1 MNDISYTENGITF
14 NLPGGT
20 FSITPEGIE
29 AKKTDGTVVLS
40 LQFDI
45 SSGASFIKIASI
57 ADAYSS
63 SNPHLVWKDSKG
75 ILRIGAAVAYT
86 AADVGA
92 VPTSRTVNGKALSA
106 NISLSASDVGAA
118 ASSHSHTPAS
128 IGALPDTTIQYFTQA
143 QWAALTQAQK
153 DAVPL
158 ALVQE

>member
-1 MNDISYTENGITF
+1 MLNGLPTS
-14 NLPGGT
+14 NPGGSVT
-20 FSITPEGIE
+20 
-29 AKKTDGTVVLS
+29 
-40 LQFDI
+40 
-45 SSGASFIKIASI
+45 
-57 ADAYSS
+57 
-63 SNPHLVWKDSKG
+63 VWKDSKG
-75 ILRIGAAVAYT
+75 FLRIGAAVAYT

-92 VPTSRTVNGKALSA
+92 VPTSRKVNNKALSA
-106 NISLSASDVGAA
+106 DISLTAADVGAA